1 MSEQN
6 FQDIRILSEADIKG
20 LTNMG
25 DAIGAMEAAFSSFS
39 DGSSY
44 VPQRSVSSL
53 NDINLF
59 LKPAFNEKLGR
70 ICVKIL
76 TQKTGSNSS
85 EIPTILGVVLLMDMK
100 TGAILSMMDG
110 AYITALRTGAAG
122 GIATKLLAPENSET
136 VAIFGCGTQG
146 KTQLEAVCRVRPIK
160 RALLYDL
167 NADAAMK
174 LKMEMEEKENISIQV
189 LNSPEYLHE
198 ADIICTTTN
207 SKYPL
212 FSHKDISKGTHINAI
227 GSYKPD
233 MQEIDPEIIKSGNL
247 FVDSKES
254 VLKESGDLIK
264 PINENI
270 FDQSIIVGEIGELI
284 NNKING
290 RSDDNEITIFKSVGL
305 GVQDL
310 FMANMIYE
318 KYLQH

>member
-1 MSEQN
+1 MTDQSFEN
-6 FQDIRILSEADIKG
+6 IKILSEADIKG
-20 LTNMG
+20 LVNMG
-25 DAIGAMEAAFSSFS
+25 DAINAMESAFASFS

-44 VPQRSVSSL
+44 VPQRSVSSI
-53 NDINLF
+53 NDLNLF
-59 LKPAFNEKLGR
+59 FKPAYNETLGR

-76 TQKTGSNSS
+76 TQKKEAKPG
-85 EIPTILGVVLLMDMK
+85 IPTILGVVLLMDIK
-100 TGAILSMMDG
+100 TGAILSMMEG

-122 GIATKLLAPENSET
+122 GIATKLLALENSDT

-146 KTQLEAVCRVRPIK
+146 KTQLEAVCYVRPIK

-167 NADAAMK
+167 NTNAAMK
-174 LKMEMEEKENISIQV
+174 LKMEMEEKENISIEV
-189 LNSPEYLHE
+189 VNNPEYLHD
-198 ADIICTTTN
+198 ANIICTATS
-207 SKYPL
+207 SKNPL
-212 FSHKDISKGTHINAI
+212 FSWNDITKGTHINAI

-270 FDQSIIVGEIGELI
+270 FNESVITGEIGELI

-290 RSDDNEITIFKSVGL
+290 RRDDKDITIFKSVGL